1 MYLRPTFLGFE
12 TAKRG
17 LTVAQKGLDI
27 AGQNLTN
34 WDSVGYTRQRTTQVA
49 IATDSY
55 RSRYSS
61 SRVGLAGQG
70 VDITGIDQTR
80 DVFLD
85 KRYREES
92 GDVGYFGQSSDILN
106 DIQVALNEY
115 NPKEDTGLRSC
126 ILNLNDALQD
136 FSTHAYSETYANIVA
151 TEFKNLAQT
160 LQQISGKLQS
170 ARSQQ
175 IYDLEVSTQEVNK
188 KLQQVAGL
196 NQAIMEDIGVVRD
209 NAYFGPNELLDERNL
224 LLDELS
230 QYMDLQYTNNA
241 DGTVTVSVNGQTV
254 VSGSKFDKLTMM
266 EDEESGVVS
275 VRWVSTNAPADITT
289 GAVKASVD
297 YINGRGPNLKN
308 PGESTARGFLYY
320 QDKLNAFAQ
329 TIANVVNHVVP
340 EVNEDGSI
348 KTEDGTKD
356 GKIVYRQLL
365 GALSSE
371 PDADGK
377 YHVKSDIPVTA
388 DNLSISDRWSTDPG
402 YLIYQRNDDS
412 TADNVSN
419 YGLALYQAIAD
430 GTQYF
435 NSNGEEFTGTFLDY
449 IKGYVTTLAE
459 DISYVDNRHV
469 ATSTIQSSLDD
480 SRDEVSG
487 VVVDEEV
494 ANVMLYQKTLSAA
507 SRLMTAMDEA
517 LDVIINKTGLVGR

>member
-55 RSRYSS
+55 RSRYSTG
-61 SRVGLAGQG
+61 RVGLAGQG

-85 KRYREES
+85 KRFREENS
-92 GDVGYFGQSSDILN
+92 DVGYFDQSSKILI
-106 DIQVALNEY
+106 DIQASINEY
-115 NPKEDTGLRSC
+115 NPKDDTGLRSC
-126 ILNLNDALQD
+126 IMNINDALQK
-136 FSTHAYSETYANIVA
+136 FSTNAYSETHANIVA

-175 IYDLEVSTQEVNK
+175 VYDLDVSVQEVNK
-188 KLQQVAGL
+188 KLQQIGGL
-196 NQAIMEDIGVVRD
+196 NHAIMESMSGVIGD
-209 NAYFGPNELLDERNL
+209 NPYFGPNELLDERNL

-230 QYMDLQYTNNA
+230 QYIDIQYKSNA
-241 DGTVTVSVNGQTV
+241 DGTITVESNGRTI
-254 VSGSKFDKLTMM
+254 VSGEKYDQLSMV
-266 EDEESGVVS
+266 EDEKTDVVG
-275 VRWVSTNAPADITT
+275 VRWVSTNEAADIQS
-289 GAVKASVD
+289 GSVKAQIN
-297 YINGRGPNLKN
+297 YLNGRGPNLKN
-308 PGESTARGFLYY
+308 PGESAERGFFYY
-320 QDKLNAFAQ
+320 QDKLDAFAQ
-329 TIANVVNHVVP
+329 TLVNTVNRIIP
-340 EVNEDGSI
+340 EVDEDGNI
-348 KTEDGTKD
+348 MKDADGN
-356 GKIVYRQLL
+356 IVYRQLM

-377 YHVKSDIPVTA
+377 YHVRDDIPVTA
-388 DNLSISDRWSTDPG
+388 DNLSISDRLSTDSG
-402 YLIYQRNDDS
+402 YLIFQRSEDG

-419 YGLALYQAIAD
+419 YALSLYHAISD
-430 GTQYF
+430 GTQLF
-435 NSNGEEFTGTFLDY
+435 DSNGEEFTGTFLDY
-449 IKGYVTTLAE
+449 VKGYVTTLAE
-459 DISYVDNRHV
+459 DISYLQSRHT
-469 ATSTIQSSLDD
+469 ATSTILNTLQDN
-480 SRDEVSG
+480 RDEVSG

-517 LDVIINKTGLVGR
+517 LDVIINRTGRVGL

>member
-1 MYLRPTFLGFE
+1 LYLRPTFLGFE

-55 RSRYSS
+55 RSRYSTG
-61 SRVGLAGQG
+61 RVGLAGQG

-85 KRYREES
+85 KRFREENS
-92 GDVGYFGQSSDILN
+92 DVGYFDQSSKILI
-106 DIQVALNEY
+106 DIQASINEY
-115 NPKEDTGLRSC
+115 NPKDDTGLRSC
-126 ILNLNDALQD
+126 IMNINDALQK
-136 FSTHAYSETYANIVA
+136 FSTNAYSETHANIVA

-175 IYDLEVSTQEVNK
+175 VYDLDVSVQEVNK
-188 KLQQVAGL
+188 KLQQIGGL
-196 NQAIMEDIGVVRD
+196 NHAIMESMSGVIGD
-209 NAYFGPNELLDERNL
+209 NPYFGPNELLDERNL

-230 QYMDLQYTNNA
+230 QYIDIQYKSNA
-241 DGTVTVSVNGQTV
+241 DGTITVESNGRTI
-254 VSGSKFDKLTMM
+254 VSGEKYDQLSMV
-266 EDEESGVVS
+266 EDEKTDVVG
-275 VRWVSTNAPADITT
+275 VRWVSTNEAADIQS
-289 GAVKASVD
+289 GSVKAQIN
-297 YINGRGPNLKN
+297 YLNGRGPNLKN
-308 PGESTARGFLYY
+308 PGESAERGFFYY
-320 QDKLNAFAQ
+320 QDKLDAFAQ
-329 TIANVVNHVVP
+329 TLVNTVNRIIP
-340 EVNEDGSI
+340 EVDEDGNI
-348 KTEDGTKD
+348 MKDADGN
-356 GKIVYRQLL
+356 IVYRQLM

-377 YHVKSDIPVTA
+377 YHVRDDIPVTA
-388 DNLSISDRWSTDPG
+388 DNLSISDRLSTDSG
-402 YLIYQRNDDS
+402 YLIFQRSEDG

-419 YGLALYQAIAD
+419 YALSLYHAISD
-430 GTQYF
+430 GTQLF
-435 NSNGEEFTGTFLDY
+435 DSNGEEFTGTFLDY
-449 IKGYVTTLAE
+449 VKGYVTTLAE
-459 DISYVDNRHV
+459 DISYLQSRHT
-469 ATSTIQSSLDD
+469 ATSTILNTLQDN
-480 SRDEVSG
+480 RDEVSG

-517 LDVIINKTGLVGR
+517 LDVIINRTGRVGL